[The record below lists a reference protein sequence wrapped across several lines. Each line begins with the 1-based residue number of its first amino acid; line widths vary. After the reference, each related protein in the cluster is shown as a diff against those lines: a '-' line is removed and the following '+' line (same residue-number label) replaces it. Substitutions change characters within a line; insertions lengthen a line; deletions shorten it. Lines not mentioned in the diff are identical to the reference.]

1 MQKFNL
7 HTHTFRCGHA
17 SGTDDQMVLSAIEA
31 GFELLGF
38 SDHMPYPELHLPT
51 CRMFYDQRQEYVDSI
66 PGRVKALIRVLF
78 LIFLLVKTGQTII
91 YFSPCALSVKGM
103 GG

>member
-17 SGTDDQMVLSAIEA
+17 SGTDDQMVLSAIET

-38 SDHMPYPELHLPT
+38 SDHMPYPELHLANLPH
-51 CRMFYDQRQEYVDSI
+51 
-66 PGRVKALIRVLF
+66 GL
-78 LIFLLVKTGQTII
+78 
-91 YFSPCALSVKGM
+91 
-103 GG
+103 

>member
-51 CRMFYDQRQEYVDSI
+51 CRMFYDQR
-66 PGRVKALIRVLF
+66 PGIRRF
-78 LIFLLVKTGQTII
+78 HGK
-91 YFSPCALSVKGM
+91 VKGQIS
-103 GG
+103 GSDPAAVWL